1 MMNSYSQ
8 NRNIYPQSLT
18 DAKRMLNN
26 YVPKFVPKNNSNK
39 NKGRKPDDDYEPTE
53 EEELL
58 FLQQQDERWEYCG
71 WCKKK
76 HPAVYDDCVCIRN
89 SVITQATTNTTMDE
103 TEQET
108 HETNSKQQ
116 IKVTEYG
123 ANFFMSAFDAD
134 YESDKDEYG
143 IICTQT
149 SIETAVMVDYNRI
162 SDCTAH
168 LFNQDHQMIQDSW
181 LLLDDC
187 STINIICNPHLVT
200 NIHQVNQRCIIS
212 TNTGTGSTNLKAT
225 LKSCI
230 LLMKEEV

>member
-1 MMNSYSQ
+1 
-8 NRNIYPQSLT
+8 
-18 DAKRMLNN
+18 MLNN

-181 LLLDDC
+181 LLQL
-187 STINIICNPHLVT
+187 
-200 NIHQVNQRCIIS
+200 
-212 TNTGTGSTNLKAT
+212 
-225 LKSCI
+225 
-230 LLMKEEV
+230 